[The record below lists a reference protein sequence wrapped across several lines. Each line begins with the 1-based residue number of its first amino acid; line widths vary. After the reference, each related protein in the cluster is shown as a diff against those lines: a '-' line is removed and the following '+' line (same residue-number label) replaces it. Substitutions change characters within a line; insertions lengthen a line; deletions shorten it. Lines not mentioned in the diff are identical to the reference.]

1 VICSSGV
8 LPLRAKRLS
17 ILTGIQRITAS
28 QLSVA
33 DINLCIG
40 YKENSQFLIAKSKNN
55 NLYKPQKKAMKS
67 PDTGA

>member
-1 VICSSGV
+1 
-8 LPLRAKRLS
+8 
-17 ILTGIQRITAS
+17 LTGIQRITAS